1 MEDGKDRVKG
11 QISMDLDTSQA
22 ADAAARVALAVL
34 STLRNKLGSLNRI
47 KRLVKVLGMVN
58 GIPDSISK
66 SECITVINGFS
77 QVMLDV
83 FGNECG
89 IGARSAIG
97 NGILPNNIPVKIEAI
112 FELKE

>member
-1 MEDGKDRVKG
+1 MNFRNWLAESRARRALISRCVLEIGWLGVPISRYVLEIG
-11 QISMDLDTSQA
+11 WLGPESSISM
-22 ADAAARVALAVL
+22 AR
-34 STLRNKLGSLNRI
+34 
-47 KRLVKVLGMVN
+47 
-58 GIPDSISK
+58 
-66 SECITVINGFS
+66 CITVINGFS